1 LREENSKLKEKI
13 KQNQEEIERLRDERI
28 KVANRNKV
36 MEQV

>member
-1 LREENSKLKEKI
+1 LREENNKLKEKI